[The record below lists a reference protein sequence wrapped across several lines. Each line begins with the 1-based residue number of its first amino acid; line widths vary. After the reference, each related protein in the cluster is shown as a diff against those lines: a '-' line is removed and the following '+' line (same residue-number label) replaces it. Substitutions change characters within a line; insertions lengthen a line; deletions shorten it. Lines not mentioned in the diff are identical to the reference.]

1 MSGPEHFERT
11 EALAPPAAVTAQ
23 PDGTIAMGSAHVL
36 ALQASAGNRAVT
48 RALAA
53 RRGLARVP
61 SAPAATVTAPAAGTP
76 TSATRDL
83 TAAEAPASAQSASA
97 GTGGSEQDRE
107 HDIVR
112 NHLGVTPPAGADPY
126 DWLLTTFVTVNVF
139 GVTSGQIMPRF
150 ATKLQ
155 RASARAAEMIRDRLT
170 AAGQTVSGALTREQ
184 WNVGSV
190 SGWDAG
196 RRSGSHA
203 FGQATDIDYFENPY
217 VAHEA
222 GTAEQAVDAQTGPG
236 YDRAVMLFGDGTR
249 VLSVVPNDAVGTGPD
264 RIQRPDRITNTPR
277 PAAAGD
283 AAGRERLYAQTMT
296 V

>member
-76 TSATRDL
+76 PPPPRAL

-97 GTGGSEQDRE
+97 GTGGSDQDWYD
-107 HDIVR
+107 DIVR

-139 GVTSGQIMPRF
+139 GVTSGQVMPRF

-155 RASARAAEMIRDRLT
+155 RASARAAEMIRGRLT

-184 WNVGSV
+184 WNVGLV

-196 RRSGSHA
+196 RRSGSPA

-222 GTAEQAVDAQTGPG
+222 GAAERDVDRETGPA

-249 VLSVVPNDAVGTGPD
+249 LLSVIPNEALGRG
-264 RIQRPDRITNTPR
+264 
-277 PAAAGD
+277 AAPLT
-283 AAGRERLYAQTMT
+283 R
-296 V
+296 